1 MYSGVNRMSKLI
13 SIHWPIVFVTS
24 IVLYVL
30 MLVTLPFN
38 SRTSMVFL
46 FLLIA
51 FWSRL
56 PGVGIPSP
64 MFALYH
70 LDLVDL
76 FSLIVAV
83 NVGGLAG
90 AMFALFGN
98 IVSRAAGIFPTW
110 QGVMNDAI
118 SQAIICLF
126 IPIIH
131 AYTGSIFTSM
141 VIYTI
146 IRRLGFIVGYFVYPQ
161 APFFYYF
168 LVLWPG
174 STFIS
179 LTVNGF
185 YSRYFGNYFNG
196 LMQSGVK
203 FNFVLFVIATV
214 IMFTM
219 WRLMIGK
226 RTHKYMHKG
235 VLLKTMFGKL
245 RGKDRIIEKDKEDI
259 SDERL
264 VLCVKKDLGG

>member
-1 MYSGVNRMSKLI
+1 MRIVNL
-13 SIHWPIVFVTS
+13 HWPFVFVTS
-24 IVLYVL
+24 IALYGL
-30 MLVTLPFN
+30 ILVTLPFKPQMA
-38 SRTSMVFL
+38 TVFL

-51 FWSRL
+51 YWSRM
-56 PGVGIPSP
+56 PGVSIPSP

-76 FSLIVAV
+76 FSLIVAI
-83 NVGGLAG
+83 NVGGVAG

-110 QGVMNDAI
+110 QGVINDAI
-118 SQAIICLF
+118 SQAVICLF
-126 IPIIH
+126 IPIVH

-141 VIYTI
+141 IVYTI

-185 YSRYFGNYFNG
+185 YSRYFGDYFDG
-196 LMQSGVK
+196 LMRAGVK

-219 WRLMIGK
+219 WRLMAGK
-226 RTHKYMHKG
+226 RTSKYMRKG
-235 VLLKTMFGKL
+235 MLLKSLIGKL
-245 RGKDRIIEKDKEDI
+245 NSGKKNRKVVEESRRDVDKEFMCSI
-259 SDERL
+259 
-264 VLCVKKDLGG
+264 KKDLEFGRN